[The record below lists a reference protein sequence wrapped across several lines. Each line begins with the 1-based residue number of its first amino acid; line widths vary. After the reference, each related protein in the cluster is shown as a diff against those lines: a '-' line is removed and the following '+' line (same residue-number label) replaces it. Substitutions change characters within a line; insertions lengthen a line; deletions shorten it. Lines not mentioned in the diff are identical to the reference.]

1 MDWKTLKTGD
11 QVRITV
17 EGTVEYTSSQNIGL
31 RTGNGS
37 GATLMRGVLDDEA
50 TVVEVPP
57 VLDVQE

>member
-1 MDWKTLKTGD
+1 MDWKALKTGD
-11 QVRITV
+11 RVRITV

-57 VLDVQE
+57 VLEAQE